1 MSRLDW
7 LVLGGSLLF
16 VVLWGLYKGRGS
28 TTGEGYIGG
37 GRDHRWWLIGLS
49 IIATQTSAITFLST
63 PGQAYVDGMRFV
75 QFYFGLPIAAVLLSV
90 TLLPLYHRL
99 KVSTAYEI
107 LEARFDL
114 KTRLLAAGLF
124 LVQRSLAVGLTIFA
138 PALVLSVLL
147 GWSIHANILLV
158 GTLVMIYTVAGGT
171 RAVAWAHSSQMLII
185 ACGMVL
191 AGIMTAHRLPAQVSL
206 ADALHVA
213 GGLGRLN
220 VIDPHFDP
228 HNRYNLWSGLIGG
241 TFLMLSYFGTDQSQ
255 VQRYLAGSDLTQS
268 RLGLLMNGMIKVPM
282 QFLIL
287 LLGALVFVFY
297 QFHTP
302 PLFFNPGPVKQVLAG
317 PDGPAY
323 RALEVKFS
331 RAREGQR
338 QKAEAYVAARHAGD
352 PASTATA
359 REQLLQS
366 HAESEAIRREGVALI
381 EKANPGTNPSD
392 TNYIFLAYVLSSLPA
407 GLVGLIIAAVF
418 SGSMSSMSGEISA
431 LGATTVVDLWR
442 RLIGGSRGVR
452 EVWVGRVATFAWGC
466 FAMAFAEYAAR
477 LGSLIEAVNILG
489 SLFYGT
495 ILGIFITA
503 FYVKR
508 VRGGAAFYAAL
519 VAEVGV
525 LACFRFTTISFLW
538 YNVIGCLAVVGLAW
552 AFSLT
557 QDPGAGAPGN
567 APGGTRTGAPGIP

>member
-7 LVLGGSLLF
+7 FVLGGALLF
-16 VVLWGLYKGRGS
+16 VVLWGLYKGRGA

-63 PGQAYVDGMRFV
+63 PGLAYVDGMRFV
-75 QFYFGLPIAAVLLSV
+75 QFYFGLPLAAVVLSV
-90 TLLPLYHRL
+90 TLIPLYHRL

-114 KTRLLAAGLF
+114 KTRLLAAILF
-124 LVQRSLAVGLTIFA
+124 LIQRGLAVGLTIFA

-147 GWSIHANILLV
+147 GWSLHVNILLV
-158 GTLVMIYTVAGGT
+158 GTLVMLYTVTGGT
-171 RAVAWAHSSQMLII
+171 KAVAWAHSSQMVII
-185 ACGMVL
+185 AGGMLL
-191 AGIMTAHRLPAQVSL
+191 AGVMTAHRLPSHVSFS
-206 ADALHVA
+206 DALHVA

-220 VIDPHFDP
+220 VIDTHFDP
-228 HNRYNLWSGLIGG
+228 NNRYNLWSGLIGG
-241 TFLMLSYFGTDQSQ
+241 FFLMLSYFGTDQSQ
-255 VQRYLAGSDLTQS
+255 VQRYLAGSSVTQS
-268 RLGLLMNGMIKVPM
+268 RLGLLLNGMIKVPM

-302 PLFFNPGPVKQVLAG
+302 PIFFNPGPVKQVLAG
-317 PDGPAY
+317 PDASAY
-323 RALEVKFS
+323 RALETDFAQ
-331 RAREGQR
+331 ARSLQI
-338 QKAEAYVAARHAGD
+338 QKAEAFVTARHTGD
-352 PASTATA
+352 AAQTALA
-359 REQLLQS
+359 KQQLQQA
-366 HAESEAIRREGVALI
+366 HADSEAVRRKAVKLI

-392 TNYIFLAYVLSSLPA
+392 TNYIFLAYVLSSLPV
-407 GLVGLIIAAVF
+407 GLVGLVIAAVF

-442 RLIGGSRGVR
+442 RLIGGSQGQR
-452 EVWVGRVATFAWGC
+452 EVWVGRIATFAWGC

-508 VRGGAAFYAAL
+508 VQGGTAFYAAL
-519 VAEVGV
+519 VAEIGV
-525 LACFRFTTISFLW
+525 LTCFTFTNISFLW
-538 YNVIGCLAVVGLAW
+538 YNLIGCVAVVGLAW
-552 AFSLT
+552 VFSFIQPSEPT
-557 QDPGAGAPGN
+557 PVSAA
-567 APGGTRTGAPGIP
+567 IPH

>member
-7 LVLGGSLLF
+7 FVLGGALLF
-16 VVLWGLYKGRGS
+16 VVLWGLWKGRGATS
-28 TTGEGYIGG
+28 GESYIGG
-37 GRDHRWWLIGLS
+37 GRDHRWWLIGVS

-75 QFYFGLPIAAVLLSV
+75 QFYLGLPLAAIVLSITV
-90 TLLPLYHRL
+90 IPLYHRL

-124 LVQRSLAVGLTIFA
+124 LIQRGLSVGLTIFA

-147 GWSIHANILLV
+147 GWSIHVNILLV
-158 GTLVMIYTVAGGT
+158 GTLVMIYTVVGGT
-171 RAVAWAHSSQMLII
+171 KAVAWAHSSQMLII
-185 ACGMVL
+185 ASGMIL
-191 AGIMTAHRLPAQVSL
+191 AGVMTAHRLPAHVSL
-206 ADALHVA
+206 GDALHVA

-220 VIDPHFDP
+220 AIDTHFDL
-228 HNRYNLWSGLIGG
+228 NSRYNLWSGLLGG
-241 TFLMLSYFGTDQSQ
+241 FFLMLSYFGTDQSQ

-268 RLGLLMNGMIKVPM
+268 RLGLLLNGMVKVPM

-297 QFHTP
+297 QFHAP
-302 PLFFNPGPVKQVLAG
+302 PLFFNPGPVQQVLAG
-317 PDGPAY
+317 PDAAAY
-323 RALEVKFS
+323 RALEGDYART
-331 RAREGQR
+331 RAEQTRR
-338 QKAEAYVAARHAGD
+338 AEAYVAARHGGA
-352 PASTATA
+352 PEAVAAAKA
-359 REQLLQS
+359 RLQQA
-366 HAESEAIRREGVALI
+366 HADSEAVRRQGVLLI

-407 GLVGLIIAAVF
+407 GLVGLVLAAVF

-442 RLIGGSRGVR
+442 RLVGGSQGLR
-452 EVWVGRVATFAWGC
+452 EVWVGRAATFVWGC

-495 ILGIFITA
+495 ILGLFITA

-508 VRGGAAFYAAL
+508 ARGGTAFYAAL
-519 VAEVGV
+519 VAEAGV
-525 LACFRFTTISFLW
+525 LACFKFTAISFLW
-538 YNVIGCLAVVGLAW
+538 YNVIGCLAVVALAW
-552 AFSLT
+552 CFSLLR
-557 QDPGAGAPGN
+557 PSAAVPAP
-567 APGGTRTGAPGIP
+567 AA

>member
-7 LVLGGSLLF
+7 LVLGGALLF
-16 VVLWGLYKGRGS
+16 VVLWGLWKGRGA

-75 QFYFGLPIAAVLLSV
+75 QFYFGLPLAAVVLSV
-90 TLLPLYHRL
+90 TLIPLYHRL
-99 KVSTAYEI
+99 KVSTAYEL

-114 KTRLLAAGLF
+114 KTRLLAAILF
-124 LVQRSLAVGLTIFA
+124 LIQRGLAVGLTIFA

-147 GWSIHANILLV
+147 GWSLHVNILLV
-158 GTLVMIYTVAGGT
+158 GTLVMLYTVTGGT
-171 RAVAWAHSSQMLII
+171 KAVAWAHSSQMVII
-185 ACGMVL
+185 AGGMLL
-191 AGIMTAHRLPAQVSL
+191 AGIMTAHRLPAHVSL
-206 ADALHVA
+206 GDALHVA

-220 VIDPHFDP
+220 VIDTHFDP
-228 HNRYNLWSGLIGG
+228 NSRYNLWSGLIGG
-241 TFLMLSYFGTDQSQ
+241 FFLMLSYFGTDQSQ
-255 VQRYLAGSDLTQS
+255 VQRYLAGSNLTQS
-268 RLGLLMNGMIKVPM
+268 RLGLLLNAMIKVPM

-297 QFHTP
+297 QFQAP
-302 PLFFNPGPVKQVLAG
+302 PLFFNPGPVQQVLAG
-317 PDGPAY
+317 PDATAY
-323 RALEVKFS
+323 RAIEAKFTQARS
-331 RAREGQR
+331 VQSQRAES
-338 QKAEAYVAARHAGD
+338 YVSARHDGD
-352 PASTATA
+352 STRIAATKQ
-359 REQLLQS
+359 QLLQS

-392 TNYIFLAYVLSSLPA
+392 TNYIFLAYVLSSLPV
-407 GLVGLIIAAVF
+407 GLVGLVIAAVF

-442 RLIGGSRGVR
+442 RLIGGSQGQR
-452 EVWVGRVATFAWGC
+452 EVWVGRIATFAWGC

-508 VRGGAAFYAAL
+508 VQGGTAFYAAL
-519 VAEVGV
+519 VAEAGV
-525 LACFRFTTISFLW
+525 LLCFKFTQISFLW
-538 YNVIGCLAVVGLAW
+538 YNLIGCVAVVGLAW
-552 AFSLT
+552 AFSLVR
-557 QDPGAGAPGN
+557 PAGANPV
-567 APGGTRTGAPGIP
+567 APA

>member
-7 LVLGGSLLF
+7 FVLGGALLF
-16 VVLWGLYKGRGS
+16 VVLWGLYKGRGA

-75 QFYFGLPIAAVLLSV
+75 QFYFGLPIAAVVLSV
-90 TLLPLYHRL
+90 TLVPLYHRL
-99 KVSTAYEI
+99 KVSTAYEL

-114 KTRLLAAGLF
+114 KTRLLAAILF
-124 LVQRSLAVGLTIFA
+124 LIQRGLAVGLTIFA

-147 GWSIHANILLV
+147 GWSLHVNILLV
-158 GTLVMIYTVAGGT
+158 GSLVMLYTVTGGT
-171 RAVAWAHSSQMLII
+171 KAVAWAHSSQMVII
-185 ACGMVL
+185 AGGMLL
-191 AGIMTAHRLPAQVSL
+191 AGVMTAHRLPAHVSFG
-206 ADALHVA
+206 DALHVA

-220 VIDPHFDP
+220 VIDTHFDP
-228 HNRYNLWSGLIGG
+228 NSRYNLWSGLIGG
-241 TFLMLSYFGTDQSQ
+241 FFLMLSYFGTDQSQ

-268 RLGLLMNGMIKVPM
+268 RLGLLLNGMIKVPM

-302 PLFFNPGPVKQVLAG
+302 PLFFNPGPVKQVMAG
-317 PDGPAY
+317 PDAAAY
-323 RALEVKFS
+323 RALEAKFAQ
-331 RAREGQR
+331 ARTGQS
-338 QKAEAYVAARHAGD
+338 QKAEAYVSARHGGD
-352 PASTATA
+352 AASIAATKH
-359 REQLLQS
+359 QLLQS

-392 TNYIFLAYVLSSLPA
+392 TNYIFLAYVLSSLPV
-407 GLVGLIIAAVF
+407 GLVGLVIAAVF

-442 RLIGGSRGVR
+442 RLIGGSQGRR
-452 EVWVGRVATFAWGC
+452 EVWVGRLATFAWGC

-508 VRGGAAFYAAL
+508 VRGGTAFWAAL
-519 VAEVGV
+519 LAEVGV
-525 LACFRFTTISFLW
+525 LLCFKFSSISFLW
-538 YNVIGCLAVVGLAW
+538 YNLIGCVAVVGLAW
-552 AFSLT
+552 LFSLF
-557 QDPGAGAPGN
+557 QPSPPLPAEPVG
-567 APGGTRTGAPGIP
+567 

>member
-7 LVLGGSLLF
+7 LVLGGALLF
-16 VVLWGLYKGRGS
+16 VVLWGLWKGRGA

-37 GRDHRWWLIGLS
+37 GRDHRWWLVGLS
-49 IIATQTSAITFLST
+49 IMATQASAITFLST
-63 PGQAYVDGMRFV
+63 PGLAYVDGMRFV
-75 QFYFGLPIAAVLLSV
+75 QFYFGMPLAAVVLSV
-90 TLLPLYHRL
+90 TLIPLYHRL

-114 KTRLLAAGLF
+114 KTRLLAAILF
-124 LVQRSLAVGLTIFA
+124 LIQRGLAVGLTIFA

-158 GTLVMIYTVAGGT
+158 GTLVMLYTVTGGT
-171 RAVAWAHSSQMLII
+171 KAVAWAHSSQMVII
-185 ACGMVL
+185 AGGMLL
-191 AGIMTAHRLPAQVSL
+191 AGFMTAHRLPAHVSFS
-206 ADALHVA
+206 DALHVA

-220 VIDPHFDP
+220 VIDTHFDV
-228 HNRYNLWSGLIGG
+228 NSRYNLWSGLLGG
-241 TFLMLSYFGTDQSQ
+241 FFLMLSYFGTDQSQ

-268 RLGLLMNGMIKVPM
+268 RLGLLLNAMLKVPM

-297 QFHTP
+297 QFQAP
-302 PLFFNPGPVKQVLAG
+302 PLFFNPGPVKLVLAG
-317 PDGPAY
+317 PDAAAY
-323 RALEVKFS
+323 RAVEARFAQA
-331 RAREGQR
+331 RAGQS
-338 QKAEAYVAARHAGD
+338 QQAEAYVTARHGGD
-352 PASTATA
+352 AALIA
-359 REQLLQS
+359 AHKQRLQQA

-392 TNYIFLAYVLSSLPA
+392 TNDIFLAYVLGSLPV
-407 GLVGLIIAAVF
+407 GLVGLVIAAVF

-442 RLIGGSRGVR
+442 RLIGGSQGQHEGKG
-452 EVWVGRVATFAWGC
+452 EVWVGRLATFAWGC

-508 VRGGAAFYAAL
+508 VQGGAAFYAAL

-525 LACFRFTTISFLW
+525 LACFKFTQISFLW
-538 YNVIGCLAVVGLAW
+538 YNLIGCVAVVGLAW
-552 AFSLT
+552 AFSLLRPPA
-557 QDPGAGAPGN
+557 QEAAPGQ
-567 APGGTRTGAPGIP
+567 

>member
-7 LVLGGSLLF
+7 FVLAGALLF
-16 VVLWGLYKGRGS
+16 VVLWGLWKGRGA

-75 QFYFGLPIAAVLLSV
+75 QFYFGLPIAAVVLSV
-90 TLLPLYHRL
+90 TLIPLYHRL
-99 KVSTAYEI
+99 KVSTAYEL

-114 KTRLLAAGLF
+114 KTRLLAAILF
-124 LVQRSLAVGLTIFA
+124 LIQRGLAVGLTIFA

-147 GWSIHANILLV
+147 GWSLHVNILIV
-158 GTLVMIYTVAGGT
+158 GTLVMVYTVTGGT
-171 RAVAWAHSSQMLII
+171 KAVAWAHSSQMVII
-185 ACGMVL
+185 ACGMLL
-191 AGIMTAHRLPAQVSL
+191 AGVMTAHRLPADVSFG
-206 ADALHVA
+206 DALHVA

-220 VIDPHFDP
+220 VIDTHFDP
-228 HNRYNLWSGLIGG
+228 NNRYNLWSGLLGG
-241 TFLMLSYFGTDQSQ
+241 FFLMLSYFGTDQSQ

-268 RLGLLMNGMIKVPM
+268 RLGLLMNAMIKVPM

-297 QFHTP
+297 QFHAP

-317 PDGPAY
+317 PDAGAY
-323 RALEVKFS
+323 RAAEAAFAQA
-331 RAREGQR
+331 RAAQSQR
-338 QKAEAYVAARHAGD
+338 AEAYISARHGGD
-352 PASTATA
+352 AALIATRKLELQQAHA
-359 REQLLQS
+359 R
-366 HAESEAIRREGVALI
+366 SEAVRKEGVALI

-392 TNYIFLAYVLSSLPA
+392 TNYIFLAYVLSSLPV
-407 GLVGLIIAAVF
+407 GLVGLVIAAVF

-442 RLIGGSRGVR
+442 RLIGGSQGQR
-452 EVWVGRVATFAWGC
+452 EVWVGRIATFAWGC

-508 VRGGAAFYAAL
+508 VRGGTAFYAAL

-525 LACFRFTTISFLW
+525 LACFKFTAISFLW
-538 YNVIGCLAVVGLAW
+538 YNLIGCAAVVVLAW
-552 AFSLT
+552 AFSFFQPPQAL
-557 QDPGAGAPGN
+557 PEGEPAG
-567 APGGTRTGAPGIP
+567 

>member
-7 LVLGGSLLF
+7 FVLGVALLF
-16 VVLWGLYKGRGS
+16 VVSWGLYKGRGA

-75 QFYFGLPIAAVLLSV
+75 QFYFGLPLAAVVLSI
-90 TLLPLYHRL
+90 TFIPLYHRL

-107 LEARFDL
+107 LQALFDL
-114 KTRLLAAGLF
+114 KTRLRAAGLF
-124 LVQRSLAVGLTIFA
+124 LIQRGLAVGLTIFA

-147 GWSIHANILLV
+147 GWSLHANILLV
-158 GTLVMIYTVAGGT
+158 GTLVMIYTVTGGT
-171 RAVAWAHSSQMLII
+171 KAVAWAHSSQMVII
-185 ACGMVL
+185 AGGMLL
-191 AGIMTAHRLPAQVSL
+191 AGIMTAHRLPSHVTFS
-206 ADALHVA
+206 DALHVA

-220 VIDPHFDP
+220 VIDTHFDP
-228 HNRYNLWSGLIGG
+228 NNRYNLWSGLIGG
-241 TFLMLSYFGTDQSQ
+241 FFLMLSYLGTDQSQ

-268 RLGLLMNGMIKVPM
+268 RLGVLMNGMIKVPM

-302 PLFFNPGPVKQVLAG
+302 PLFFNPGPVKQVMAG
-317 PDGPAY
+317 PDAAVY
-323 RALEVKFS
+323 RALEADFAK
-331 RAREGQR
+331 ARVGQS
-338 QKAEAYVAARHAGD
+338 QLAEAYVTARHGGD
-352 PASTATA
+352 PASIATA
-359 REQLLQS
+359 RLQLQQAQ
-366 HAESEAIRREGVALI
+366 AESEAVRRKGVALI

-392 TNYIFLAYVLSSLPA
+392 TNYIFLAYVLGSLPV
-407 GLVGLIIAAVF
+407 GLVGLVIAAVF

-442 RLIGGSRGVR
+442 RLIGGSRGLR
-452 EVWVGRVATFAWGC
+452 EVWVGRIATFAWGC

-519 VAEVGV
+519 IAEIGV
-525 LACFRFTTISFLW
+525 LACFKFTHISFLW
-538 YNVIGCLAVVGLAW
+538 YNLIGCLAVVGLAW
-552 AFSLT
+552 CFSLT
-557 QDPGAGAPGN
+557 QSPGSGLVSSE
-567 APGGTRTGAPGIP
+567 

>member
-7 LVLGGSLLF
+7 LVLGAALLF
-16 VVLWGLYKGRGS
+16 VVLWGLYKGRGA
-28 TTGEGYIGG
+28 TTGDHYIGG

-75 QFYFGLPIAAVLLSV
+75 QFYFGLPLAAIVLSIWAI
-90 TLLPLYHRL
+90 PLYHRL

-114 KTRLLAAGLF
+114 KTRLLAACLF
-124 LVQRSLAVGLTIFA
+124 LIQRSLAVGITIFA

-147 GWSIHANILLV
+147 GWSIHANILLIGV
-158 GTLVMIYTVAGGT
+158 LVMTYTVVGGT
-171 RAVAWAHSSQMLII
+171 KAVAWAHSSQMVII
-185 ACGMVL
+185 ACGMLL
-191 AGIMTAHRLPAQVSL
+191 AGLMTVHRLPAHVSL
-206 ADALHVA
+206 GDALHVA

-220 VIDPHFDP
+220 VIDPHFDLN
-228 HNRYNLWSGLIGG
+228 NRYNLWSGLIGG
-241 TFLMLSYFGTDQSQ
+241 FFLMLSYFGTDQSQ
-255 VQRYLAGSDLTQS
+255 VQRYLAGSSITQS
-268 RLGLLMNGMIKVPM
+268 RLGLLLNGMVKVPL
-282 QFLIL
+282 QFLVL

-317 PDGPAY
+317 PDAAAY
-323 RALEVKFS
+323 RTLETKFTQ
-331 RAREGQR
+331 AREAQSQR
-338 QKAEAYVAARHAGD
+338 AEAFVAARHSGD
-352 PASTATA
+352 AAQTEGAKRHFQQA
-359 REQLLQS
+359 
-366 HAESEAIRREGVALI
+366 HAESEMIRREGVALI

-407 GLVGLIIAAVF
+407 GLVGLVLAAVF

-442 RLIGGSRGVR
+442 RLVGGSGTR
-452 EVWVGRVATFAWGC
+452 EVWVGRLATFAWGG

-503 FYVKR
+503 FFVKR
-508 VRGGAAFYAAL
+508 VQGGTAFYAAL
-519 VAEVGV
+519 VAEAGV
-525 LACFRFTTISFLW
+525 LLCFKFTAISFLW
-538 YNVIGCLAVVGLAW
+538 YNVIGCLAVVGLAY
-552 AFSLT
+552 AFSLFQAPRKDAT
-557 QDPGAGAPGN
+557 EALGA
-567 APGGTRTGAPGIP
+567 

>member
-7 LVLGGSLLF
+7 LVLGAALLF
-16 VVLWGLYKGRGS
+16 VVLWGLYKGRGAA
-28 TTGEGYIGG
+28 TGEGYIGG
-37 GRDHRWWLIGLS
+37 GRDHRWWLVGLS

-75 QFYFGLPIAAVLLSV
+75 QFYFGLPLAAVVLSV
-90 TLLPLYHRL
+90 TILPLYHRL
-99 KVSTAYEI
+99 KVSTAYEF

-114 KTRLLAAGLF
+114 KTRLLAAILF
-124 LVQRSLAVGLTIFA
+124 LVQRSLAVGITIFA

-147 GWSIHANILLV
+147 GWSLHANILLV
-158 GTLVMIYTVAGGT
+158 GTLVMVYTVAGGT

-185 ACGMVL
+185 AFGMIL
-191 AGIMTAHRLPAQVSL
+191 AGVMTAHRLPPGVSL
-206 ADALHVA
+206 DDALHVA

-220 VIDPHFDP
+220 AIDFRFDP
-228 HNRYNLWSGLIGG
+228 SNRYNLWSGLIGG
-241 TFLMLSYFGTDQSQ
+241 FFLMLSYFGTDQSQ

-268 RLGLLMNGMIKVPM
+268 RLGLLMNGMVKVPM

-287 LLGALVFVFY
+287 MLGALVFVFY
-297 QFHTP
+297 QFHAP

-317 PDGPAY
+317 PDAAAY
-323 RALEVKFS
+323 RALEADFARS
-331 RAREGQR
+331 REAQSRL
-338 QKAEAYVAARHAGD
+338 AEAFVAARHEGD
-352 PASTATA
+352 AA
-359 REQLLQS
+359 RIEAAKARLQQAQ
-366 HAESEAIRREGVALI
+366 AESETVRRQGVALI

-407 GLVGLIIAAVF
+407 GLVGLVIAAVF

-442 RLIGGSRGVR
+442 RLVGGSQGAR
-452 EVWVGRVATFAWGC
+452 EVWVGRLATFAWGC

-503 FYVKR
+503 FYLKR
-508 VRGGAAFYAAL
+508 VQGGAAFYAAL
-519 VAEVGV
+519 LAEAGV
-525 LACFRFTTISFLW
+525 LLCFRFTRLGFLW
-538 YNVIGCLAVVGLAW
+538 YNLLGCLAVMGLAYG
-552 AFSLT
+552 FSLL
-557 QDPGAGAPGN
+557 PGR
-567 APGGTRTGAPGIP
+567 TRASRPA

>member
-7 LVLGGSLLF
+7 FVLCGALLF
-16 VVLWGLYKGRGS
+16 VVLWGLYKGRGAQ
-28 TTGEGYIGG
+28 TGDSYIGG

-49 IIATQTSAITFLST
+49 IMATQASAITFLST
-63 PGQAYVDGMRFV
+63 PGLAYVDGMRFV
-75 QFYFGLPIAAVLLSV
+75 QFYFGMPLAAVVLSV
-90 TLLPLYHRL
+90 TIIPLYHRL

-114 KTRLLAAGLF
+114 KTRLLAAILF
-124 LVQRSLAVGLTIFA
+124 LFQRGLAVGLTIFA

-147 GWSIHANILLV
+147 GWSLHANILLV
-158 GTLVMIYTVAGGT
+158 GTLVMVYTVTGGT
-171 RAVAWAHSSQMLII
+171 KAVAWAHTSQMVII
-185 ACGMVL
+185 ACGMLL
-191 AGIMTAHRLPAQVSL
+191 AGFMTAHRLPAHVTFG
-206 ADALHVA
+206 DALHVA

-220 VIDPHFDP
+220 VIDTHFDP
-228 HNRYNLWSGLIGG
+228 NNRYNLWSGLIGG
-241 TFLMLSYFGTDQSQ
+241 FFLMLSYFGTDQSQ
-255 VQRYLAGSDLTQS
+255 VQRYLAGSSVTQS
-268 RLGLLMNGMIKVPM
+268 RLGLLLNSMIKVPM

-302 PLFFNPGPVKQVLAG
+302 PLFFNPGPVKQVMAG
-317 PDGPAY
+317 PDAAAY
-323 RALEVKFS
+323 RALEADFAKA
-331 RAREGQR
+331 RADQSL
-338 QKAEAYVAARHAGD
+338 KAEAYVQARHGGD
-352 PASTATA
+352 AALTAATKL
-359 REQLLQS
+359 QLQQ
-366 HAESEAIRREGVALI
+366 AQADSETVRRKGVALI

-392 TNYIFLAYVLSSLPA
+392 TNYIFLAYVLSSLPV
-407 GLVGLIIAAVF
+407 GLVGLVIAAVF

-442 RLIGGSRGVR
+442 RLIGGSQGQR
-452 EVWVGRVATFAWGC
+452 EVWVGRIATFAWGC

-508 VRGGAAFYAAL
+508 VQGGAAFWAAI
-519 VAEVGV
+519 VAEAGV
-525 LACFRFTTISFLW
+525 LACFKFTSISFLW
-538 YNVIGCLAVVGLAW
+538 YNLIGCVAVVALAW
-552 AFSLT
+552 IFSLT
-557 QDPGAGAPGN
+557 QPASATLAP
-567 APGGTRTGAPGIP
+567 TES

>member
-1 MSRLDW
+1 MSRIDW
-7 LVLGGSLLF
+7 IVLGGALLF
-16 VVLWGLYKGRGS
+16 VVLWGLYKGRGA

-49 IIATQTSAITFLST
+49 IIATQMSAITFLST
-63 PGQAYVDGMRFV
+63 PGLAYVDGMRFV
-75 QFYFGLPIAAVLLSV
+75 QFYFGLPLAAIALSITV
-90 TLLPLYHRL
+90 IPLYHRL

-107 LEARFDL
+107 LENRFDL
-114 KTRLLAAGLF
+114 KTRLLAASLF
-124 LVQRSLAVGLTIFA
+124 LIQRSLAVGITIFA

-158 GTLVMIYTVAGGT
+158 GVLVMTYTVVGGT
-171 RAVAWAHSSQMLII
+171 RAVAWAHTSQMVII
-185 ACGMVL
+185 AFGMIL
-191 AGIMTAHRLPAQVSL
+191 AGVMTAHRLPAHVSL
-206 ADALHVA
+206 SDALHVA

-220 VIDPHFDP
+220 AIDLKFDLN
-228 HNRYNLWSGLIGG
+228 NRYNLWSGLIGG
-241 TFLMLSYFGTDQSQ
+241 FFLMLSYFGTDQSQ
-255 VQRYLAGSDLTQS
+255 VQRYLAGSSVTQS
-268 RLGLLMNGMIKVPM
+268 RLGLLLNGMVKVPL

-287 LLGALVFVFY
+287 LLGVLVFAFY
-297 QFHTP
+297 QFNAP
-302 PLFFNPGPVKQVLAG
+302 PLFFNPGPVKQVMAG

-323 RALEVKFS
+323 RATEAEYAK
-331 RAREGQR
+331 AREVQR
-338 QKAEAYVAARHAGD
+338 QRAEAFVAARHGGEAGLV
-352 PASTATA
+352 AAA
-359 REQLLQS
+359 KQQLQQAQ
-366 HAESEAIRREGVALI
+366 AESESVRQKGLAII
-381 EKANPGTNPSD
+381 EKANPGTHPSD
-392 TNYIFLAYVLSSLPA
+392 VNYIFLAYVLSSLPA
-407 GLVGLIIAAVF
+407 GLVGLVLAAVF

-452 EVWVGRVATFAWGC
+452 EVWVGRIATFAWGC

-508 VRGGAAFYAAL
+508 ARGGTAFYAAL

-525 LACFRFTTISFLW
+525 FACFKFTSISFLW

-552 AFSLT
+552 AFSLF
-557 QDPGAGAPGN
+557 
-567 APGGTRTGAPGIP
+567 RTPDALPQSS

>member
-7 LVLGGSLLF
+7 FVLASALLF
-16 VVLWGLYKGRGS
+16 VVLWGLWKGRGA

-75 QFYFGLPIAAVLLSV
+75 QFYFGLPLAAVVLSV

-99 KVSTAYEI
+99 KVSTAYEL

-114 KTRLLAAGLF
+114 KTRLLAAILF
-124 LVQRSLAVGLTIFA
+124 LIQRGLAVGLTIFA

-147 GWSIHANILLV
+147 GWSLHVNILIV
-158 GTLVMIYTVAGGT
+158 GLLVMIYTVTGGT
-171 RAVAWAHSSQMLII
+171 KAVAWAHSSQMVII
-185 ACGMVL
+185 ACGMLL
-191 AGIMTAHRLPAQVSL
+191 AGVMTAHRLPADVSFG
-206 ADALHVA
+206 DALHVA

-220 VIDPHFDP
+220 VIDTHFDP
-228 HNRYNLWSGLIGG
+228 NNRYNLWSGLIGG
-241 TFLMLSYFGTDQSQ
+241 FFLMLSYFGTDQSQ

-268 RLGLLMNGMIKVPM
+268 RLGLLMNAMIKVPM

-297 QFHTP
+297 QFHAP
-302 PLFFNPGPVKQVLAG
+302 PIFFNPGPVKQVLAG
-317 PDGPAY
+317 PDAAAY
-323 RALEVKFS
+323 RAIEGKFTQ
-331 RAREGQR
+331 ARTDQS
-338 QKAEAYVAARHAGD
+338 QQAEAYIRARHTGD
-352 PASTATA
+352 AALIATRKLELQQAHA
-359 REQLLQS
+359 R
-366 HAESEAIRREGVALI
+366 SEAVRKEGVALI

-392 TNYIFLAYVLSSLPA
+392 TNYIFLAYVLSSLPV
-407 GLVGLIIAAVF
+407 GLVGLVIAAVF

-442 RLIGGSRGVR
+442 RLIGGSQGQR
-452 EVWVGRVATFAWGC
+452 EVWVGRLATFAWGC

-508 VRGGAAFYAAL
+508 VRGGTAFWAAL

-525 LACFRFTTISFLW
+525 LACFKFTAISFLW
-538 YNVIGCLAVVGLAW
+538 YNLIGCAAVVVLAW
-552 AFSLT
+552 TFSFFQPPPPL
-557 QDPGAGAPGN
+557 PESELAG
-567 APGGTRTGAPGIP
+567 

>member
-1 MSRLDW
+1 VSRLDW
-7 LVLGGSLLF
+7 FVLGGALLF
-16 VVLWGLYKGRGS
+16 VVLWGLYKGRGA

-75 QFYFGLPIAAVLLSV
+75 QFYFGLPIAAVILSV
-90 TLLPLYHRL
+90 TVIPLYHRL

-114 KTRLLAAGLF
+114 KTRLLAAILF
-124 LVQRSLAVGLTIFA
+124 LIQRGLAVGLTIFA

-147 GWSIHANILLV
+147 GWSLHANILLV
-158 GTLVMIYTVAGGT
+158 GTLVMLYTVTGGT
-171 RAVAWAHSSQMLII
+171 KAVAWAHSSQMVII
-185 ACGMVL
+185 ACGMLL
-191 AGIMTAHRLPAQVSL
+191 AGIMTAHRLPAHVSFS
-206 ADALHVA
+206 DALHVA

-220 VIDPHFDP
+220 VIDTHFDP
-228 HNRYNLWSGLIGG
+228 NNRYNLWSGLLGG

-255 VQRYLAGSDLTQS
+255 VQRYLAGSSVTQS
-268 RLGLLMNGMIKVPM
+268 RLGLLLNGMIKVPM

-302 PLFFNPGPVKQVLAG
+302 PIFFNPGPVKQVMAG
-317 PDGPAY
+317 PDAAAY
-323 RALEVKFS
+323 RALEAQFAK
-331 RAREGQR
+331 AREGQSL
-338 QKAEAYVAARHAGD
+338 KAEAYVTARHSGD
-352 PASTATA
+352 AALIAASKQ
-359 REQLLQS
+359 QLQQ
-366 HAESEAIRREGVALI
+366 AQVDSETVRRQAVKLI

-392 TNYIFLAYVLSSLPA
+392 TNYIFLAYVLSSLPV
-407 GLVGLIIAAVF
+407 GLVGLVIAAVF

-442 RLIGGSRGVR
+442 RLVGGSQGQR
-452 EVWVGRVATFAWGC
+452 EVWVGRIATFAWGC

-508 VRGGAAFYAAL
+508 VKGGAAFYAAL

-525 LACFRFTTISFLW
+525 LLCFKFTSISFLW
-538 YNVIGCLAVVGLAW
+538 YNLIGCVAVVLLAW
-552 AFSLT
+552 IFSLFQPASST
-557 QDPGAGAPGN
+557 LMPVE
-567 APGGTRTGAPGIP
+567 T

>member
-7 LVLGGSLLF
+7 AVLIAALLF
-16 VVLWGLYKGRGS
+16 VVLWGLYKGRGAA
-28 TTGEGYIGG
+28 TGEGYIGG

-49 IIATQTSAITFLST
+49 IVATQTSAITFLST

-75 QFYFGLPIAAVLLSV
+75 QFYFGLPLAAVLLSITV
-90 TLLPLYHRL
+90 IPLYHRL

-114 KTRLLAAGLF
+114 KTRLLAASLF
-124 LVQRSLAVGLTIFA
+124 LIQRGLAVGITIFA

-147 GWSIHANILLV
+147 GWSLHANILLV
-158 GTLVMIYTVAGGT
+158 GTLVMLYTVTGGT
-171 RAVAWAHSSQMLII
+171 KAVAWAHSSQMLII
-185 ACGMVL
+185 ACGMLL
-191 AGIMTAHRLPAQVSL
+191 AGIMTAHRLPAHVSL
-206 ADALHVA
+206 SDALHVA

-220 VIDPHFDP
+220 VIDTHFDL
-228 HNRYNLWSGLIGG
+228 HSRYNLWSGFIGG

-255 VQRYLAGSDLTQS
+255 VQRYLAGSSVTQS
-268 RLGLLMNGMIKVPM
+268 RLGLLLNGMIKVPL

-302 PLFFNPGPVKQVLAG
+302 PLFFNPGPVKQVMAG
-317 PDGPAY
+317 PDAGAY
-323 RALEVKFS
+323 RALEGDFA
-331 RAREGQR
+331 RAREHQS
-338 QKAEAYVAARHAGD
+338 QVAEAYVTARHSGD
-352 PASTATA
+352 PATIATA
-359 REQLLQS
+359 KGQLQQA
-366 HAESEAIRREGVALI
+366 HAASEVVRKQGVALI

-392 TNYIFLAYVLSSLPA
+392 TNYIFLAYVLSSLPV
-407 GLVGLIIAAVF
+407 GLVGLVIAAVF

-442 RLIGGSRGVR
+442 RLIGGSQGQR
-452 EVWVGRVATFAWGC
+452 EVWVGRIATFVWGG

-508 VRGGAAFYAAL
+508 VKGGTAFYAAL

-525 LACFRFTTISFLW
+525 VACFKFTAISFLW
-538 YNVIGCLAVVGLAW
+538 YNVIGCVAVVALAW
-552 AFSLT
+552 CFSFA
-557 QDPGAGAPGN
+557 QPAEVQPCS
-567 APGGTRTGAPGIP
+567 

>member
-7 LVLGGSLLF
+7 FVLGAALLF
-16 VVLWGLYKGRGS
+16 VVLWGLYKGRGA
-28 TTGEGYIGG
+28 TTGESYIGG
-37 GRDHRWWLIGLS
+37 GRDHRWWLVGLS
-49 IIATQTSAITFLST
+49 IMATQASAITFLST
-63 PGQAYVDGMRFV
+63 PGLAYVDGMRFV
-75 QFYFGLPIAAVLLSV
+75 QFYFGMPLAAVVLSV
-90 TLLPLYHRL
+90 TLIPLYHRL

-114 KTRLLAAGLF
+114 KTRLLAAILF
-124 LVQRSLAVGLTIFA
+124 LIQRGLAVGLTIFA

-158 GTLVMIYTVAGGT
+158 GVLVMLYTVTGGT
-171 RAVAWAHSSQMLII
+171 KAVAWAHSSQMVII
-185 ACGMVL
+185 AGGMLL
-191 AGIMTAHRLPAQVSL
+191 AGVMTAHRLPAHVSFS
-206 ADALHVA
+206 DALHVA

-220 VIDPHFDP
+220 VIDTHFDVN
-228 HNRYNLWSGLIGG
+228 NRYNLWSGLIGG
-241 TFLMLSYFGTDQSQ
+241 FFLMLSYFGTDQSQ

-268 RLGLLMNGMIKVPM
+268 RLGLLLNAMLKVPM

-297 QFHTP
+297 QFQAP
-302 PLFFNPGPVKQVLAG
+302 PLFFNPGPVRQVLAG
-317 PDGPAY
+317 PDAAAY
-323 RALEVKFS
+323 RAVEARFAQA
-331 RAREGQR
+331 RAGQS
-338 QKAEAYVAARHAGD
+338 QQAEAYVTARHGGD
-352 PASTATA
+352 AALIA
-359 REQLLQS
+359 ANKQRLQQAQ
-366 HAESEAIRREGVALI
+366 AESETIRREGVALI

-392 TNYIFLAYVLSSLPA
+392 VNYIFLAYVLGSLPV
-407 GLVGLIIAAVF
+407 GLVGLVIAAVF

-442 RLIGGSRGVR
+442 RLIGGSQGQR
-452 EVWVGRVATFAWGC
+452 EVWVGRLATFAWGC

-508 VRGGAAFYAAL
+508 VQGGTAFYAAL

-525 LACFRFTTISFLW
+525 LACFKFTQISFLW
-538 YNVIGCLAVVGLAW
+538 YNLIGCVAVVGLAW
-552 AFSLT
+552 AFSLLRPPA
-557 QDPGAGAPGN
+557 QEAAPGQ
-567 APGGTRTGAPGIP
+567 

>member
-7 LVLGGSLLF
+7 FVLGGALLF
-16 VVLWGLYKGRGS
+16 VVLWGLYKGRGA

-75 QFYFGLPIAAVLLSV
+75 QFYLGLPIAAVVLSV

-99 KVSTAYEI
+99 KVSTAYEL

-114 KTRLLAAGLF
+114 KTRLLAAILF
-124 LVQRSLAVGLTIFA
+124 LIQRGLAVGLTIFA

-147 GWSIHANILLV
+147 GWSLHVNILLV
-158 GTLVMIYTVAGGT
+158 GTLVMLYTVTGGT
-171 RAVAWAHSSQMLII
+171 KAVAWAHSSQMVII
-185 ACGMVL
+185 AGGMLL
-191 AGIMTAHRLPAQVSL
+191 AGIMTAHRLPAHVSFG
-206 ADALHVA
+206 DALHVA

-220 VIDPHFDP
+220 VIDTHFDP
-228 HNRYNLWSGLIGG
+228 NSRYNLWSGLIGG
-241 TFLMLSYFGTDQSQ
+241 FFLMLSYFGTDQSQ

-268 RLGLLMNGMIKVPM
+268 RLGLLLNGMIKVPM

-317 PDGPAY
+317 PDAAAY
-323 RALEVKFS
+323 RALETRFAQ
-331 RAREGQR
+331 ARTGQS
-338 QKAEAYVAARHAGD
+338 QKAEAYVSARHSGD
-352 PASTATA
+352 AAAIATSKQ
-359 REQLLQS
+359 QLLQS
-366 HAESEAIRREGVALI
+366 HTESETIRREGVALI

-392 TNYIFLAYVLSSLPA
+392 TNYIFLAYVLSSLPV
-407 GLVGLIIAAVF
+407 GLVGLVIAAVF

-442 RLIGGSRGVR
+442 RLIGGSQGQR
-452 EVWVGRVATFAWGC
+452 EVWVGRIATFAWGC

-508 VRGGAAFYAAL
+508 VRGGTAFWAAL
-519 VAEVGV
+519 LAEVGV
-525 LACFRFTTISFLW
+525 LLCFKFSSISFLW
-538 YNVIGCLAVVGLAW
+538 YNLIGCVAVVGLAW
-552 AFSLT
+552 LFSLF
-557 QDPGAGAPGN
+557 QPPPSSEPSLEAGPPA
-567 APGGTRTGAPGIP
+567 

>member
-7 LVLGGSLLF
+7 FVLGGALLF
-16 VVLWGLYKGRGS
+16 VVLWGLYKGRGA

-75 QFYFGLPIAAVLLSV
+75 QFYFGLPIAAVILSV
-90 TLLPLYHRL
+90 TVIPLYHRL

-114 KTRLLAAGLF
+114 KTRLLAAILF
-124 LVQRSLAVGLTIFA
+124 LIQRGLAVGLTIFA

-147 GWSIHANILLV
+147 GWSLHANILLV
-158 GTLVMIYTVAGGT
+158 GTLVMLYTVTGGT
-171 RAVAWAHSSQMLII
+171 KAVAWAHSSQMVII
-185 ACGMVL
+185 ACGMLL
-191 AGIMTAHRLPAQVSL
+191 AGIMTAHRLPAHVSFS
-206 ADALHVA
+206 DALHVA

-220 VIDPHFDP
+220 VIDTHFDP
-228 HNRYNLWSGLIGG
+228 NNRYNLWSGLLGG

-255 VQRYLAGSDLTQS
+255 VQRYLAGSSVTQS
-268 RLGLLMNGMIKVPM
+268 RLGLLLNGMIKVPM

-302 PLFFNPGPVKQVLAG
+302 PIFFNPGPVKQVMAG
-317 PDGPAY
+317 PDAAAY
-323 RALEVKFS
+323 RALEAQFAK
-331 RAREGQR
+331 AREGQSL
-338 QKAEAYVAARHAGD
+338 KAEAYVTARHSGD
-352 PASTATA
+352 AALIAASKQ
-359 REQLLQS
+359 QLQQ
-366 HAESEAIRREGVALI
+366 AQVDSETVRRQAVKLI

-392 TNYIFLAYVLSSLPA
+392 TNYIFLAYVLSSLPV
-407 GLVGLIIAAVF
+407 GLVGLVIAAVF

-442 RLIGGSRGVR
+442 RLVGGSQGQR
-452 EVWVGRVATFAWGC
+452 EVWVGRIATFAWGC

-508 VRGGAAFYAAL
+508 VKGGAAFYAAL

-525 LACFRFTTISFLW
+525 LLCFKFTSISFLW
-538 YNVIGCLAVVGLAW
+538 YNLIGCVAVVLLAW
-552 AFSLT
+552 IFSLFQPASST
-557 QDPGAGAPGN
+557 LMPVE
-567 APGGTRTGAPGIP
+567 T

>member
-7 LVLGGSLLF
+7 LVLGGALLF
-16 VVLWGLYKGRGS
+16 VVLWGLYKGRGA

-75 QFYFGLPIAAVLLSV
+75 QFYFGLPLAAVVLSI
-90 TLLPLYHRL
+90 TFIPLYHRL

-124 LVQRSLAVGLTIFA
+124 LIQRGLAVGLTIFA

-147 GWSIHANILLV
+147 GWSLHVNILLV
-158 GTLVMIYTVAGGT
+158 GLLVMIYTVTGGT
-171 RAVAWAHSSQMLII
+171 KAVAWAHSSQMVII
-185 ACGMVL
+185 AGGMLL
-191 AGIMTAHRLPAQVSL
+191 AGVMTAHRLPSQVSL
-206 ADALHVA
+206 GDALHVA

-220 VIDPHFDP
+220 VIDTHFDP
-228 HNRYNLWSGLIGG
+228 NNRYNLWSGLIGG
-241 TFLMLSYFGTDQSQ
+241 FFLMLSYLGTDQSQ

-268 RLGLLMNGMIKVPM
+268 RLGVLLNGMIKVPM

-297 QFHTP
+297 QFHAP
-302 PLFFNPGPVKQVLAG
+302 PLFFNPGPVKQVMAG
-317 PDGPAY
+317 PDAAAY
-323 RALEVKFS
+323 RAIETKFAQARVDQS
-331 RAREGQR
+331 R
-338 QKAEAYVAARHAGD
+338 KAEAYVSARHSGNA
-352 PASTATA
+352 ASIATTKH
-359 REQLLQS
+359 QLLQS

-407 GLVGLIIAAVF
+407 GLVGLVIAAVF

-442 RLIGGSRGVR
+442 RLIGGSQGAR
-452 EVWVGRVATFAWGC
+452 EVWVGRIATFAWGC

-525 LACFRFTTISFLW
+525 VACFKFTSISFLW
-538 YNVIGCLAVVGLAW
+538 YNLIGCVAVVGLSW
-552 AFSLT
+552 CFSWS
-557 QDPGAGAPGN
+557 QPSGSAPV
-567 APGGTRTGAPGIP
+567 ASE

>member
-1 MSRLDW
+1 VSRLDW
-7 LVLGGSLLF
+7 FVLGGALLF
-16 VVLWGLYKGRGS
+16 VVLWGLYKGRGA

-75 QFYFGLPIAAVLLSV
+75 QFYFGLPIAAVILSV
-90 TLLPLYHRL
+90 TVIPLYHRL

-114 KTRLLAAGLF
+114 KTRLLAAILF
-124 LVQRSLAVGLTIFA
+124 LIQRGLAVGLTIFA

-147 GWSIHANILLV
+147 GWSLHANILLV
-158 GTLVMIYTVAGGT
+158 GTLVMLYTVTGGT
-171 RAVAWAHSSQMLII
+171 KAVAWAHSSQMVII
-185 ACGMVL
+185 ACGMLL
-191 AGIMTAHRLPAQVSL
+191 AGIMTAHRLPAHVSFS
-206 ADALHVA
+206 DALHVA

-220 VIDPHFDP
+220 VIDTHFDP
-228 HNRYNLWSGLIGG
+228 NNRYNLWSGLLGG

-255 VQRYLAGSDLTQS
+255 VQRYLAGSSVTQS
-268 RLGLLMNGMIKVPM
+268 RLGLLLNGMIKVPM

-302 PLFFNPGPVKQVLAG
+302 PIFFNPGPVKQVMAG
-317 PDGPAY
+317 PDAAAY
-323 RALEVKFS
+323 RALEAQFAK
-331 RAREGQR
+331 AREGQSL
-338 QKAEAYVAARHAGD
+338 KAEAYVTARHSGD
-352 PASTATA
+352 AALIAASKQ
-359 REQLLQS
+359 QLQQ
-366 HAESEAIRREGVALI
+366 AQVDSETVRRQAVKLI

-392 TNYIFLAYVLSSLPA
+392 TNYIFLAYVLSTLPA
-407 GLVGLIIAAVF
+407 GLVGLVIAAVF

-442 RLIGGSRGVR
+442 RLVGGSQGQR
-452 EVWVGRVATFAWGC
+452 EVWVGRIATFAWGC

-508 VRGGAAFYAAL
+508 VKGGAAFYAAL

-525 LACFRFTTISFLW
+525 LLCFKFTSISFLW
-538 YNVIGCLAVVGLAW
+538 YNLIGCVAVVLLAW
-552 AFSLT
+552 IFSLFQPASST
-557 QDPGAGAPGN
+557 LMPVE
-567 APGGTRTGAPGIP
+567 T